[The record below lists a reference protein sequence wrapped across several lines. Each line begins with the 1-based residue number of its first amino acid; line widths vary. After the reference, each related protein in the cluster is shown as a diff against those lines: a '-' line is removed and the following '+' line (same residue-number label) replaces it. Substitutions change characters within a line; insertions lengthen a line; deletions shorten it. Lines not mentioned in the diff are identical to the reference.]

1 MSPILTQA
9 VANSKSLTDEAA
21 AELLLKAQS
30 GDEPARQ
37 ALIEDCYGFI
47 AQQTCNFSPNPCYD
61 GNDLFTVGAQSV
73 EHSIQSFAHRAPGTY
88 FRAYARE
95 NIGYA
100 MLRFVGRYK
109 NTIRVPEALWKQ
121 RTATGERSF
130 PAYTTWSLDLVP
142 GNEEHPLRETLVDPT
157 AVDPSEGVAAKL
169 NKAWLYG
176 AIAAARLTDQE
187 RDLLN
192 RLFGLNQE
200 PEQNRLLAAKAHGCS
215 RQYIHI
221 QVHKL
226 LARLRLHLLEAE
238 RRGRLSLAA

>member
-9 VANSKSLTDEAA
+9 VADSKSLTDEAA

-37 ALIEDCYGFI
+37 ALIEDCYSFI
-47 AQQTCNFSPNPCYD
+47 AHLTRTFGPNACYD

-73 EHSIQSFAHRAPGTY
+73 EHSIQRYAHRAPGTY
-88 FRAYARE
+88 FRAYARKQ
-95 NIGYA
+95 IRYA
-100 MLRFVGRYK
+100 MWQFVGRYK
-109 NTIRVPEALWKQ
+109 HPIRVPEALWKH

-142 GNEEHPLRETLVDPT
+142 GNEERPLCETLVDPT
-157 AVDPSEGVAAKL
+157 AVDPSEGVAGKL

-176 AIAAARLTDQE
+176 AMAAARLTAQE

-200 PEQNRLLAAKAHGCS
+200 PEENRLLAAKAHGCS
-215 RQYIHI
+215 RQYIHT

-238 RRGRLSLAA
+238 RRGRLCLAA